1 MAGAGDGTL
10 EREVGAYAAS
20 RSGLLEGVQA
30 FQAWLEDFGEASA
43 EDDLRLYETLEA
55 LRHDRLTVAFVAE
68 FSRGKSELINAIF
81 FAGHGRRLLPSQAGR
96 TTMCPTEIFHD
107 AESERP
113 YVRLLPIETRRTDI
127 PVSEYRRD
135 PIHWV
140 TLYLDPA
147 DPEGMAETIA
157 EIVRTKHVP
166 LAQARELGLAPQDG
180 STPETVEIPKWRH
193 ALISFPHPLLEQGLA
208 ILDTPGLNAIGA
220 EPELTLNALPA
231 AQAVLFVVGA
241 DTGVTR
247 SDLEMWNEHVARLAR
262 RGDGQG
268 VIVVLNKIDTLWD
281 ELRSREE
288 VEAAIE
294 RQRQEVAGIL
304 GVDVAQVFPVSAQK
318 GLVAK
323 VRGDEAL
330 LARSRLRALE
340 RHFAEAV
347 LPRKRAILR
356 EAVHRG
362 VGDQLDNARSVVGG
376 RLEQARAQ
384 LNELRSLSGKN
395 VAVLEDLLKKA
406 RAEQATY
413 LRHLQSYQSSK
424 RLLQKQAREL
434 LAALSLER
442 IDRRIHA
449 ARVEMAKSWTTAGLK
464 RSMRTLFDG
473 LLEAMAE
480 AEARGLETRRLVEA
494 VFRKFHREHGLPPL
508 TPRLLDMGAYGAELR
523 RLHEEAEAFR
533 RSPVTTM
540 TEQSFVIRKFFV
552 SLVAEARNVFF
563 RANEEAEDWLR
574 TALAP
579 LARQLKERKQ
589 LMERRLESLRRI
601 SESRQTVE
609 ARVAELEAQCET
621 LERQLAELARIRKL
635 LDYPGP
641 AELAAGGRGPASSP
655 ARGA

>member
-1 MAGAGDGTL
+1 MAGREDPAL
-10 EREVGAYAAS
+10 ERELEAYAAS
-20 RSGLLEGVQA
+20 RASLLEGLQA
-30 FQAWLEDFGEASA
+30 FQAWLEDFGEATA

-68 FSRGKSELINAIF
+68 FSRGKTELINAIF
-81 FAGHGRRLLPSQAGR
+81 FSGHGRRLLPSQAGR

-107 AESERP
+107 PEVERP

-127 PVSEYRRD
+127 PVSEYKRD

-147 DPEGMAETIA
+147 DPDAMAETLA
-157 EIVRTKHVP
+157 EVVRTKRVP
-166 LAQARELGLAPQDG
+166 AAQARALGL
-180 STPETVEIPKWRH
+180 TPEDAAAEAEVEIPKWRH
-193 ALISFPHPLLEQGLA
+193 ALISFPHPLLRRGLA

-262 RGDGQG
+262 RGEQG
-268 VIVVLNKIDTLWD
+268 VVVVLNKIDTLWD
-281 ELRSREE
+281 ELSGRDEI
-288 VEAAIE
+288 EAAIE
-294 RQRQEVAGIL
+294 RQRREVAGIL
-304 GVDVAQVFPVSAQK
+304 GVDPAQVFPVSAQK

-323 VRGDEAL
+323 VRGDEPL

-340 RHFAEAV
+340 RHFAEVV
-347 LPRKRAILR
+347 LARKRVILQ

-362 VGDQLDNARSVVGG
+362 VGDQIDNARSVVGG

-395 VAVLEDLLKKA
+395 VAVLEDLLRKA

-424 RLLQKQAREL
+424 RLLAKQARDL
-434 LAALSLER
+434 LAALSLDR
-442 IDRRIHA
+442 IDRRIHT
-449 ARVEMAKSWTTAGLK
+449 ARVEMAKSWTTPGLK
-464 RSMRTLFDG
+464 RAMKALFDG
-473 LLEAMAE
+473 LLEAMGE
-480 AEARGLETRRLVEA
+480 AEARAAETRSLVEA

-508 TPRLLDMGAYGAELR
+508 TPRLLDMGAYAQELR

-540 TEQSFVIRKFFV
+540 TEQSFVIRKFFI
-552 SLVAEARNVFF
+552 SLVSQARNVFF
-563 RANEEAEDWLR
+563 RANQETEDWLKGV
-574 TALAP
+574 LGP
-579 LARQLKERKQ
+579 LARQIKERKR
-589 LMERRLESLRRI
+589 LMEKRLESLRRI
-601 SESRQTVE
+601 SESRETVE
-609 ARVAELEAQCET
+609 ARIAELERQCAG

-635 LDYPGP
+635 LGYPGP
-641 AELAAGGRGPASSP
+641 AELAAGSARGTGPAQ
-655 ARGA
+655 GA

>member
-1 MAGAGDGTL
+1 MRSEDPAL
-10 EREVGAYAAS
+10 EREVEAYAAS
-20 RSGLLEGVQA
+20 REGLLRGLEA
-30 FQAWLEDFGEASA
+30 FQAWLEGFGEATA

-55 LRHDRLTVAFVAE
+55 LKQDRLTVAFVAE
-68 FSRGKSELINAIF
+68 FSRGKTELINAIF
-81 FAGHGRRLLPSQAGR
+81 FASHGRRLLPSQAGR

-107 AESERP
+107 PEVERP

-127 PVSEYRRD
+127 PVAEYKRD

-140 TLYLDPA
+140 TLYLDPR
-147 DPEGMAETIA
+147 DPEGMADTLA
-157 EIVRTKHVP
+157 EVVRTKRVDA
-166 LAQARELGLAPQDG
+166 AQARELGL
-180 STPETVEIPKWRH
+180 TPEGPVPAEGVEIPKWRH
-193 ALISFPHPLLEQGLA
+193 ALISFPHPLLKRGLA
-208 ILDTPGLNAIGA
+208 ILDTPGLNALGA

-231 AQAVLFVVGA
+231 AQAVVFVVGA

-247 SDLEMWNEHVARLAR
+247 SDLEMWREHVARLAQ
-262 RGDGQG
+262 RGEQG
-268 VIVVLNKIDTLWD
+268 VVVVLNKIDTLWD
-281 ELRSREE
+281 ELRGREE
-288 VEAAIE
+288 IEAAIE
-294 RQRQEVAGIL
+294 RQCQEVARVL
-304 GVDVAQVFPVSAQK
+304 GVDRGRVFPVSAQK

-340 RHFAEAV
+340 RHFAEAI
-347 LPRKRAILR
+347 LARKRTILQ

-362 VGDQLDNARSVVGG
+362 VGDQLDNARSVVGA
-376 RLEQARAQ
+376 RLEEARTQ

-449 ARVEMAKSWTTAGLK
+449 ARVEMSKSWTTAGLK
-464 RSMRTLFDG
+464 RAMRALFDG
-473 LLEAMAE
+473 LLEAMSE
-480 AEARGLETRRLVEA
+480 AEARGMETRRLVEA

-508 TPRLLDMGAYGAELR
+508 TPRLLDVAAYGAELR

-552 SLVAEARNVFF
+552 SLVSQARNLFF
-563 RANEEAEDWLR
+563 RANQESEDWLR
-574 TALAP
+574 GVLGP
-579 LARQLKERKQ
+579 LARQLKERKR

-601 SESRQTVE
+601 SESRETVE
-609 ARVAELEAQCET
+609 ARIAELERQCQA
-621 LERQLAELARIRKL
+621 LEAQLAELARIRKL
-635 LDYPGP
+635 LRYPGP
-641 AELAAGGRGPASSP
+641 AEIAAGAGRGGEP
-655 ARGA
+655 ARGG